1 MQLAAAHQ
9 AAGDVSCLERGP
21 FGRRMGRKIAGD
33 GNQDMP
39 ALVGVTPKGD
49 LSDSCFEH
57 LIGMEPGVLA
67 EHRQRKRGD
76 AGRFLCPVGTG
87 AL

>member
-1 MQLAAAHQ
+1 M
-9 AAGDVSCLERGP
+9 
-21 FGRRMGRKIAGD
+21 RRQIAGD
-33 GNQDMP
+33 CNQDVP
-39 ALVGVTPKGD
+39 ALVGVTPNRE
-49 LSDSCFEH
+49 LSDPCFEH
-57 LIGMEPGVLA
+57 LIGMERGVLA